1 MILESTN
8 VDLAEKP
15 SFCQTPVTVSTGL
28 NVLSIFDGMSCGQI
42 ALERARIKVNNYFA
56 SEIDKYAI
64 QVAKHNY
71 PNMQHVGD
79 VTQVKAIELPKID
92 LLIGGSPCQGFSFAG
107 KQLNFDDPRSKLF
120 FEFVRLKNECN
131 PKYFLLENVKMK
143 KEYQDVITEHLG
155 VEPIKINS
163 NLLSAQNRERIYWTN
178 IPGVTIPNDKGILL
192 KDIVHENADNQLS
205 EKELNYMLR
214 SSGKWSP
221 STNNRFETYLN
232 YPEKKAHCLTANL
245 NKGVPYNCFFE
256 ILLEYIV
263 PFDKTL
269 QILDKEVQRGKVG
282 YFSKDSQANRVYYI
296 YDKAITLTGEAGG
309 CAAKMGQYLF
319 GCITTDRIEKRQN
332 GQRFNDGK
340 KFYTLTAQDKH
351 GVLIE
356 GYIRKLTPIEC
367 ERLQTVPDNYS
378 AIVSN
383 SQRYKMLGN
392 GWTVDVIAHVF
403 GGLS

>member
-1 MILESTN
+1 MIIESTN
-8 VDLAEKP
+8 VDLAQKP
-15 SFCQTPVTVSTGL
+15 SFCQTPVTGSTGF
-28 NVLSIFDGMSCGQI
+28 NVLSLFDGMSCGQI
-42 ALERARIKVNNYFA
+42 ALQRAGIKVENYFA

-71 PNMQHVGD
+71 PNTKHIGSVVD
-79 VTQVKAIELPKID
+79 VKGSDLPQID

-131 PKYFLLENVKMK
+131 PTYFLLENVKMK
-143 KEYQDVITEHLG
+143 KQHQDVITEHLG
-155 VEPIKINS
+155 VEPIEINS
-163 NLLSAQNRERIYWTN
+163 NLLSAQNRKRIYWTN
-178 IPGVTIPNDKGILL
+178 IPGVSIPNDKGILL
-192 KDIVHENADNQLS
+192 KDIVHENNDEVLNIELPNFNVNPS
-205 EKELNYMLR
+205 GNGMNGDVYSIEKAKSR
-214 SSGKWSP
+214 
-221 STNNRFETYLN
+221 T
-232 YPEKKAHCLTANL
+232 LTT
-245 NKGVPYNCFFE
+245 NKGE
-256 ILLEYIV
+256 GQKISIAIAEYIV

-282 YFSKDSQANRVYYI
+282 YFRKDSQANRVYYI
-296 YDKAITLTGEAGG
+296 HDKAITLTGEAGG
-309 CAAKMGQYLF
+309 GAAKMGQYLF
-319 GCITTDRIEKRQN
+319 GCITPDRIEKRQN

-392 GWTVDVIAHVF
+392 GWTVDVISHIF

>member
-1 MILESTN
+1 MIIESTN
-8 VDLAEKP
+8 VDLAQKP
-15 SFCQTPVTVSTGL
+15 SFCQTPVTGSTGL
-28 NVLSIFDGMSCGQI
+28 NVLSLFDGMSCGQI
-42 ALERARIKVNNYFA
+42 ALQRAGIKVENYFA

-71 PNMQHVGD
+71 PNTKHIGSVVD
-79 VTQVKAIELPKID
+79 VKGNDLPKID

-131 PKYFLLENVKMK
+131 PTYFLLENVKMK

-155 VEPIKINS
+155 VEPIEINS
-163 NLLSAQNRERIYWTN
+163 NLLSAQNRKRIYWTN
-178 IPGVTIPNDKGILL
+178 IPGVSVPIDKGILL
-192 KDIVHENADNQLS
+192 KDIVHENNDEVLNIELQNFNVNPS
-205 EKELNYMLR
+205 GNGMNGDVYSIEKLKSR
-214 SSGKWSP
+214 
-221 STNNRFETYLN
+221 T
-232 YPEKKAHCLTANL
+232 LTT
-245 NKGVPYNCFFE
+245 NKGEWQKISVA
-256 ILLEYIV
+256 IAEYIV

-282 YFSKDSQANRVYYI
+282 YFRKDSQANRVYYI
-296 YDKAITLTGEAGG
+296 HDKAITLTGEAGG
-309 CAAKMGQYLF
+309 GAAKMGQYLF
-319 GCITTDRIEKRQN
+319 GCITPDRIEKRQN

-392 GWTVDVIAHVF
+392 GWTVDVIAHIF